1 MFSSKLQIEGAE
13 NEIESYYNALS
24 PEEKSE
30 SERASYKLKKEKNK
44 LTIEIKAEDATAFR
58 AVTNTLLGL
67 ISVVEKTLKA
77 VKNG

>member
-1 MFSSKLQIEGAE
+1 MFFSKLQIEGTE
-13 NEIESYYNALS
+13 NEIESYYKALH

-44 LTIEIKAEDATAFR
+44 LTIEITAEDATAFR

-67 ISVVEKTLKA
+67 ISVVEKTIKA
-77 VKNG
+77 VK

>member
-1 MFSSKLQIEGAE
+1 MFSSKIQLECPE
-13 NEIESYYNALS
+13 NEIESYYNALH

-67 ISVVEKTLKA
+67 ISVIEKTLKG

>member
-1 MFSSKLQIEGAE
+1 MFSSKIQIECPE
-13 NEIESYYNALS
+13 NEIESYYNALH

-67 ISVVEKTLKA
+67 ISVIEKTLKG